1 MKTSLRRVVAPQCRL
16 RLRINGLRPKTRL
29 SGHHPRR
36 QFLRLAVGAAVLPAV
51 SCAPE
56 AQSYP
61 SRPVTLI
68 VPAAAGGVTDVIG
81 RVVAERMRT
90 SLGQPVIVENISGGD
105 GSIAVGQAARA
116 RPDGYTI
123 DIGIL
128 STHVLNGAFYSLPYD
143 VLNDF
148 APVLPLATSP
158 VVLFAR
164 KTLPVND
171 LNELIA
177 WLKANSNRASAAVSS
192 VVFRLLMVFFQKATG
207 THFALVPY
215 RGTAPAMQDLVAGQI
230 DLSLGAPTELPLMQ
244 SGSIKAFAVTTDARL
259 PQAPDLPSF
268 AELGMPSLSYSVQTS

>member
-1 MKTSLRRVVAPQCRL
+1 VSISESRKSKPGTLPIVSTNRRPQRRPLRVSATEL
-16 RLRINGLRPKTRL
+16 A
-29 SGHHPRR
+29 RR
-36 QFLRLAVGAAVLPAV
+36 RFLHLTAGAAALPAV
-51 SCAPE
+51 SCDPG

-68 VPAAAGGVTDVIG
+68 VPAPAGGVTDVIG

-90 SLGQPVIVENISGGD
+90 SLGQAVIVENISGGD
-105 GSIAVGQAARA
+105 GSIGVGRAARA

-123 DIGIL
+123 HMGYT
-128 STHVLNGAFYSLPYD
+128 STVFNGAFYSLPYD

-177 WLKANSNRASAAVSS
+177 WLKANSNRASAAVPT
-192 VVFRLLMVFFQKATG
+192 VLQRLLMVFFQKDTG
-207 THFALVPY
+207 TQFALVAY

-230 DLSLGAPTELPLMQ
+230 DLSLGAPTELPLMR
-244 SGSIKAFAVTTDARL
+244 SGSIKAFAVTT
-259 PQAPDLPSF
+259 
-268 AELGMPSLSYSVQTS
+268 